1 MHDVSTRDKIS
12 YFEFHPKLWME
23 EIRNLFNKNIKNHV
37 LNLLKTNA

>member
-12 YFEFHPKLWME
+12 YTISNFIQNLE
-23 EIRNLFNKNIKNHV
+23 EIRNLFNKNIKNHA